1 MSDHA
6 HSQPHGASSPG
17 AHEHGHDDHDHGGL
31 GKYVYVFIALCVL
44 TAASFWTYADW
55 PVKWP
60 YHKQPAV
67 GWAFMLA
74 VASTKAMLVIL
85 FFMHVKYEASWKYV
99 LTIPPGIMALLLM
112 CALVAR
118 CGAAARN
125 GGWRTQADRRGL
137 VADGH
142 PCFRGRAHRPGKQ
155 GTRRRSRASLK
166 LGALTATKPRTL
178 KATAF
183 RRRLDAVR

>member
-6 HSQPHGASSPG
+6 HSQPHGASSHG
-17 AHEHGHDDHDHGGL
+17 AHEQGHDDHHGGL
-31 GKYVYVFIALCVL
+31 GKYVYVFIALCLL

-60 YHKQPAV
+60 YHDTPAV

-112 CALVAR
+112 CALIPDVGLR
-118 CGAAARN
+118 LETAA
-125 GGWRTQADRRGL
+125 GGRRPTEESL
-137 VADGH
+137 SRMANPAAEAEHFKLENKAHAEEAGH
-142 PCFRGRAHRPGKQ
+142 H
-155 GTRRRSRASLK
+155 
-166 LGALTATKPRTL
+166 
-178 KATAF
+178 
-183 RRRLDAVR
+183 

>member
-6 HSQPHGASSPG
+6 HSQPHAGHDHGGSTHG
-17 AHEHGHDDHDHGGL
+17 GHGHDDHDHGGL
-31 GKYVYVFIALCVL
+31 GKYVYVFVALCVL

-55 PVKWP
+55 PIAWP

-112 CALVAR
+112 CALVPDVGLR
-118 CGAAARN
+118 LETAA
-125 GGWRTQADRRGL
+125 GGRRPTEEAL
-137 VADGH
+137 SRMASPVSEQQH
-142 PCFRGRAHRPGKQ
+142 IELENKAHAEEAKHH
-155 GTRRRSRASLK
+155 
-166 LGALTATKPRTL
+166 
-178 KATAF
+178 
-183 RRRLDAVR
+183 

>member
-6 HSQPHGASSPG
+6 HSHSHGTSDHG
-17 AHEHGHDDHDHGGL
+17 GHGHDDHGGL
-31 GKYVYVFIALCVL
+31 GKYVYVFLALCVL

-60 YHKQPAV
+60 YHKTPAV

-112 CALVAR
+112 CALVPDIGLRLETAAGGRRPTEEQLSRMAR
-118 CGAAARN
+118 PVSEAEHIELENKAHAEE
-125 GGWRTQADRRGL
+125 A
-137 VADGH
+137 GH
-142 PCFRGRAHRPGKQ
+142 H
-155 GTRRRSRASLK
+155 
-166 LGALTATKPRTL
+166 
-178 KATAF
+178 
-183 RRRLDAVR
+183 